1 MLKHVRS
8 KKMEITKNKV
18 VLIDYTLKNN
28 QGDVLDTSIGAEP
41 LPYLH
46 GAGDII
52 VGLENALEG
61 RKKGDK
67 FSVKIMPNEAYGD
80 YQEELVQDAP
90 KEEFKGIENLDVG
103 IQLEVEIETDIGP
116 QTTVAEVVEVSE
128 KSVKF
133 DMNHPLAGEE
143 LNFEV
148 EVKEVRDQTAEEV
161 DTGQIANNP
170 NN

>member
-1 MLKHVRS
+1 
-8 KKMEITKNKV
+8 MEITKNKV

>member
-1 MLKHVRS
+1 
-8 KKMEITKNKV
+8 MEITKNKV

-28 QGDVLDTSIGAEP
+28 QGDILDTSVGAEP

-52 VGLENALEG
+52 IGLENALEG

-80 YQEELVQDAP
+80 YQADLVQNAP
-90 KEEFKGIENLDVG
+90 KEEFAEIEKLDVG
-103 IQLEVEIETDIGP
+103 VQLEVEIETDLGP
-116 QTTVAEVVEVSE
+116 QTTIAEVVEISDQ
-128 KSVKF
+128 SVKF

-143 LNFEV
+143 LNFEI
-148 EVKEVRDQTAEEV
+148 EVKEVRDQTSEEV
-161 DTGQIANNP
+161 DTGQIASNP
-170 NN
+170 NV